1 VSAGRTTP
9 GASEPTP
16 GARSTNAAPVAAGA
30 SEPAP
35 SGRSV
40 ATAAIAPEDVILV
53 GGEALYDLVYDGHED
68 LQGHPGGAAFNTS
81 RTIGRLGQPVAYL
94 GRLSTDRFGTTL
106 ERMLAADGV
115 RLDAVVRTDEPTTLA
130 LAELD
135 ETGSARYR
143 FYERAT
149 SAPGLTP
156 EVALAA
162 LPPAVGILHVGT
174 LGLTLEPMATALEAV
189 VEELGGEALV
199 MVDPNVRPWVIGDA
213 DTYRRRLRRV
223 IGRSDVVKVSEED
236 IAWLEPQR
244 SATAAARML
253 LQAGPRVVLLT
264 RGGDGVQVVT
274 GAGDVPVAAPA
285 IEVVDTIGAGD
296 AFGGGFLAW
305 WRSQGLG
312 REQLGDQD
320 AVVEAA
326 RFGALVAART
336 CERAGASPP
345 YLSELGPTA
354 PAAAA
359 GTADPAARPAAAG
372 TAGPAARGAAAGTA
386 APAAP
391 AAPPDER

>member
-1 VSAGRTTP
+1 MSAGPSTP
-9 GASEPTP
+9 GGRP
-16 GARSTNAAPVAAGA
+16 AGA
-30 SEPAP
+30 AAVTRGAGEPAP
-35 SGRSV
+35 SERS
-40 ATAAIAPEDVILV
+40 AGAAAVTPDAGEPTPSERSARPAPIAPEDVILV

-68 LQGHPGGAAFNTS
+68 LHGHPGGAAFTTA

-115 RLDAVVRTDEPTTLA
+115 RLDTVVRTDEPTTLA
-130 LAELD
+130 LAEMD

-156 EVALAA
+156 EAALAA

-174 LGLTLEPMATALEAV
+174 LGLTLEPMASALEAV
-189 VEELGGEALV
+189 VEELSGGALV
-199 MVDPNVRPWVIGDA
+199 MVDPNIRPWVIGDA
-213 DTYRRRLRRV
+213 ETYRRRLRRV

-236 IAWLEPQR
+236 LAWLEPQR
-244 SATAAARML
+244 GAAAAARML

-274 GAGDVPVAAPA
+274 GAGDVRVAAPA

-296 AFGGGFLAW
+296 SFGGGFLAW

-326 RFGALVAART
+326 RFGALVAARN

-345 YLSELGPTA
+345 YLSELEPPA
-354 PAAAA
+354 WAAAT
-359 GTADPAARPAAAG
+359 GV
-372 TAGPAARGAAAGTA
+372 A
-386 APAAP
+386 APA
-391 AAPPDER
+391 DER

>member
-1 VSAGRTTP
+1 VSAGSVQSQGEP
-9 GASEPTP
+9 GP
-16 GARSTNAAPVAAGA
+16 GSGQ
-30 SEPAP
+30 PAP
-35 SGRSV
+35 
-40 ATAAIAPEDVILV
+40 APTANANPIAPEDVILV
-53 GGEALYDLVYDGHED
+53 GGEALFDLVYDGGVD
-68 LQGHPGGAAFNTS
+68 LQGHPGGAAFNTA
-81 RTIGRLGQPVAYL
+81 RTIARLGQPAAYL
-94 GRLSTDRFGTTL
+94 GRLSTDGFGTRL

-156 EVALAA
+156 EAALAA

-189 VEELGGEALV
+189 VEELSGQALV
-199 MVDPNVRPWVIGDA
+199 MVDPNIRPWVVGDA

-236 IAWLEPQR
+236 LAWMEPQR
-244 SATAAARML
+244 SAAAAARML

-274 GAGDVPVAAPA
+274 GAGDVPVPTLEV
-285 IEVVDTIGAGD
+285 EVVDTIGAGD

-305 WRSQGLG
+305 WRAQGLG
-312 REQLGDQD
+312 HEQLGDQA

-326 RFGALVAART
+326 TFGALVAART
-336 CERAGASPP
+336 VERAGASPP
-345 YLSELGPTA
+345 YLHEVA
-354 PAAAA
+354 PA
-359 GTADPAARPAAAG
+359 D
-372 TAGPAARGAAAGTA
+372 
-386 APAAP
+386 
-391 AAPPDER
+391 DV